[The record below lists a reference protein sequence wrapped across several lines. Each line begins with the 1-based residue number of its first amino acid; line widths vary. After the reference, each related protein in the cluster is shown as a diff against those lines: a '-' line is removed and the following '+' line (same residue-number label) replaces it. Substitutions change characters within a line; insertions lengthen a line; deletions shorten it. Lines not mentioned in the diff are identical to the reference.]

1 MLRMKRLASI
11 ALVFTTISLI
21 GCASPTVR
29 VDNPVSSA
37 SGSTATAPLAARDV
51 AELPKTDAHA
61 TPATDAQPT
70 SPAPN
75 DAKGVAVPIEG
86 TDLVRGKSTIVVH
99 APIDKVREQLFAFA
113 QYPEFMPHYQKA
125 KVLGKAP
132 SGGRDVYMEIEA
144 LNGAVSFWTRV
155 DMPRKPAMVDGTEVY
170 EAKMLD
176 GNVKDFKA
184 IWRVKKIDDATTEL
198 SLEVF
203 LQPKLPLPTSILNS
217 ENLKGASAGV
227 TAMRARIEGAK

>member
-1 MLRMKRLASI
+1 MLLMNELASI
-11 ALVFTTISLI
+11 ALVFGAVSMF
-21 GCASPTVR
+21 GCASPAVR
-29 VDNPVSSA
+29 VDNPVSA
-37 SGSTATAPLAARDV
+37 AVAAPLAARDV
-51 AELPKTDAHA
+51 AEIPKASGPA
-61 TPATDAQPT
+61 AATDAAPT

-75 DAKGVAVPIEG
+75 DAQSVPVPIEG
-86 TDLVRGKSTIVVH
+86 TDLVRGKSTIKVQ

-113 QYPEFMPHYQKA
+113 QYPEFMPHYKKA
-125 KVLGKAP
+125 KVLGRSP
-132 SGGRDVYMEIEA
+132 SGGRDVYMEIDA

-155 DMPRKPAMVDGTEVY
+155 DMPRKPVMVDGTEVY

-184 IWRVKKIDDATTEL
+184 IWRVKKLDEASTEL

-203 LQPKLPLPTSILNS
+203 LQPKLPLPTSILNN

>member
-1 MLRMKRLASI
+1 MFPMNRFASI
-11 ALVFTTISLI
+11 ALVISTVSVF
-21 GCASPTVR
+21 GCASPSVR
-29 VDNPVSSA
+29 VDNPVSSPA
-37 SGSTATAPLAARDV
+37 AAPMAARDV
-51 AELPKTDAHA
+51 AEIPKAA
-61 TPATDAQPT
+61 GPAAATDAQPT

-75 DAKGVAVPIEG
+75 DAQSVPVPVAG
-86 TDLVRGKSTIVVH
+86 TDLVRGKSTIKVQ
-99 APIDKVREQLFAFA
+99 APIEKVREQLFAFA
-113 QYPEFMPHYQKA
+113 QYPEFMPHYKKA
-125 KVLGKAP
+125 KVLGRAP

-155 DMPRKPAMVDGTEVY
+155 DMPRQPAVVDGTEVY

-184 IWRVKKIDDATTEL
+184 IWRVKKIDDASTEL

-217 ENLKGASAGV
+217 ENLKGAAAGV
-227 TAMRARIEGAK
+227 TAMRARIEGGK